1 MTPIQRLEKVRD
13 RLEIQL
19 ARTQDVTSRAKKQ
32 QEERNSRVVDLN
44 YEIDILNAAI
54 DKLKGEAE

>member
-19 ARTQDVTSRAKKQ
+19 ARARDITSRAKKQ

-44 YEIDILNAAI
+44 YEIDILNVAI
-54 DKLKGEAE
+54 GKLKGEAE